1 MFYDKARIYV
11 KGGDGGAGSMSFRR
25 EKYVPY
31 GGPDGG
37 DGGKG
42 GSVIFIGDEGLT
54 TLMDFRYQRHYKAV
68 RGEHGKGSNK
78 HGRGASDLV
87 IRVPLGT
94 IVRDG
99 DTEQLI
105 GDITQVGEKVVVAH
119 GGRGGRGNVRFATA
133 NNKAPKFAEKGEPG
147 EEKWLSLELKLLAD
161 VGLIGFPNVGK
172 STLLSHV
179 TSARPKIANYHFT
192 TLAPNLGVVAVGEE
206 KSFVMAD
213 IPGLIEGAHEGVGL
227 GHDFLRHIERT
238 RLLIHVVDISG
249 SEGRDPI
256 SDFEKINGE
265 LALYNEKLAQRKQ
278 IIVANKIDLVEGKDN
293 FLQFKE
299 KMEQRGF
306 EVYGISAVTGQG
318 LKELMRKAA
327 TLLDE
332 IEVEPLI
339 IEEVADET
347 YFKAH
352 FEPPF
357 KIIKEQGIYKIF
369 GKDIEKLVA
378 MTDFTIEEGLERFQR
393 IFKKMG
399 LEDALKESGVQEG
412 DTVQINELE
421 FEYKAY

>member
-1 MFYDKARIYV
+1 MFYDKARIYA
-11 KGGDGGAGSMSFRR
+11 KGGDGGAGQMSFRR

-37 DGGKG
+37 DGGRG
-42 GSVIFIGDEGLT
+42 GNVIFIGDEGLR
-54 TLMDFRYQRHYKAV
+54 TLMDFRYQRHYKAL
-68 RGEHGKGSNK
+68 RGEHGQGSNK
-78 HGRGASDLV
+78 HGRGASDL
-87 IRVPLGT
+87 IIHVPLGT

-105 GDITQVGEKVVVAH
+105 GDITQVGEKVIVAH
-119 GGRGGRGNVRFATA
+119 GGRGGRGNARFATA

-147 EEKWLSLELKLLAD
+147 EERWLNLELKLLAD

-179 TSARPKIANYHFT
+179 TAARPKIANYHFT
-192 TLAPNLGVVAVGEE
+192 TIAPNLGVVAVGEE

-213 IPGLIEGAHEGVGL
+213 IPGLIEGAHEGIGL
-227 GHDFLRHIERT
+227 GHEFLRHIERT
-238 RLLIHVVDISG
+238 RLLIHVLDISG

-265 LALYNEKLAQRKQ
+265 LILYNEKLAQRKQ
-278 IIVANKIDLVEGKDN
+278 IIAANKMDLAEGKEK

-299 KMEQRGF
+299 KMEEQGF
-306 EVYGISAVTGQG
+306 EVYGISAVTGEG
-318 LKELMRKAA
+318 LKELMRRAA
-327 TLLDE
+327 ILLDE

-339 IEEVADET
+339 IEEVEDEAC
-347 YFKAH
+347 FKAR

-357 KIIKEQGIYKIF
+357 KIIKEQEIYKIY

-378 MTDFTIEEGLERFQR
+378 MTDFASEEGLERFQR

-399 LEDALKESGVQEG
+399 IEDALKESGVQEG
-412 DTVQINELE
+412 DTVHINEFE